1 MILTVLFELH
11 DRNSGITLA
20 EFAKAIALDML
31 LAAEIIVNT
40 FSKCTGTFS
49 VYDTDGR
56 KVGNVSIVKIFIQL
70 HDRLVNGLSKQIDL
84 CADRCR
90 FGHFDLAGTGLAE
103 IASGDHGIIQ
113 FFQIPDVY
121 LRTQD
126 SHLNKQVA
134 FCIRQ
139 RADRTFEV
147 QAQYLYAVAD
157 VQIFGGKLF
166 MRFFRS
172 RILRRKLFVNCGHFL
187 TQFAAFLSMS
197 LADTPAAFPY
207 FWKLRIVVSA

>member
-1 MILTVLFELH
+1 MILTVLFELY

-70 HDRLVNGLSKQIDL
+70 HDRLVNGLSEQIDL

-121 LRTQD
+121 LRMQD

-157 VQIFGGKLF
+157 AQIFGGKLF

-172 RILRRKLFVNCGHFL
+172 CILRRKLFVNCGHFL
-187 TQFAAFLSMS
+187 T
-197 LADTPAAFPY
+197 
-207 FWKLRIVVSA
+207 